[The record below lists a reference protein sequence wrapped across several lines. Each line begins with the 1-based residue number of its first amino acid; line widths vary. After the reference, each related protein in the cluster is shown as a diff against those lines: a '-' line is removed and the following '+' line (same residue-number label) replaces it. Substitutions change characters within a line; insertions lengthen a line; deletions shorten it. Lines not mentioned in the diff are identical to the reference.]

1 MVLSEIGTDMSRFAT
16 SAHLVS
22 WAGLC
27 PRNDQSAG
35 MRRSTRLKE
44 GSPWLKTTLIQCA
57 WAAART
63 QASYFNAQ
71 YHRLRSRS
79 GAQKAICAVAAA
91 LLTTVYPMLKNGTL
105 YQDLGV
111 NHFHRQQEQRPVLRL
126 VNRLDLLGYD
136 VKISPRLLEEVV
148 TFQGTT

>member
-1 MVLSEIGTDMSRFAT
+1 
-16 SAHLVS
+16 
-22 WAGLC
+22 
-27 PRNDQSAG
+27 
-35 MRRSTRLKE
+35 
-44 GSPWLKTTLIQCA
+44 
-57 WAAART
+57 
-63 QASYFNAQ
+63 
-71 YHRLRSRS
+71 
-79 GAQKAICAVAAA
+79 
-91 LLTTVYPMLKNGTL
+91 LTTVYPMLKNGTL